1 MLVEIGHFAL
11 VLALLVAAVQGVV
24 PLIGAQA
31 KSRAL
36 MDLARPAALL
46 QLGLV
51 ALSFAIFIH
60 AHIVSDFS
68 VLNVFENSSLEKP
81 MLYKVTGAWGSHEGS
96 MMLWVFMLALFGGL
110 VALFARSLPA
120 SLRARTLAIQ
130 GLLGFGTLLFI
141 LGTSDPFARLFPVPA
156 DGRDLNPL
164 LQDPGLAFHPP
175 MLYFGYVGFSITYSF
190 AIAALLEGR
199 VGAAWARWV
208 RPWTLIAWC
217 GLTLGI
223 AMGSW
228 WAYYDLGW
236 GGWWYW
242 DPVENASFM
251 PWLLGTAL
259 LHSAAV
265 VEKRESLQRW
275 TVLLA
280 ILTFGMS
287 LVGTFL
293 VRSGILTSVHSF
305 ALDPA
310 RGVYILIL
318 IAIAIGG
325 GLILYALRAP
335 GLEVGRPFAPVSRE
349 GAIVLN
355 NLVLAAGM
363 ATVFLGTFY
372 PLFAQVWSGVKLS
385 VGPQYFDRTFV
396 PIIAPGV
403 IAMVIGPVLAWR
415 HGNLGAALRRLAPA
429 MVGALLAPAI
439 VYFFH
444 RSASPAALGGIA
456 LASWAMLGVLTDLAD
471 RAGVAKQPPAIMLRR
486 LRGLPRGTFGYALAH
501 FGIGV
506 VIAGVTVSSAW
517 RSEQIVTMH
526 AGDNLHIAGR
536 TLHFIGV
543 TEGNVENYRVQRA
556 EIVVDRPGS
565 APFALY
571 PERRWYP
578 IAGSSTTNTAIATN
592 GFGDLYLALGDP
604 DGKGGWVLRAYYNP
618 LVPWIWFGA
627 VLAAL
632 GGLVSLSDRRLR
644 VRRPLSRPAPAVA
657 REPGRARMIRRL
669 SLAAAL
675 LVAFAASA
683 AWAFEPSERL
693 ADPALEARAEA
704 IGRELRCLVC
714 QNQSI
719 EESNAGLAHDLRLL
733 VRKLL
738 VAGDTDRQVRDYIV
752 ARYGIFVLL
761 DPPFEPVTWL
771 LWLGPPA
778 LLLGAGCVLLLR
790 ARRRRPD
797 PISPELTADER
808 ARAAALLSE
817 GAWSGSGSSPGS

>member
-11 VLALLVAAVQGVV
+11 VLALLVAAVQGVA
-24 PLIGAQA
+24 PLIGAWVR
-31 KSRAL
+31 SRAL

-51 ALSFAIFIH
+51 ALSFAIFAH

-81 MLYKVTGAWGSHEGS
+81 MLYKVSGVWGSHEGS

-110 VALFARSLPA
+110 VALFARSLPP

-130 GLLGFGTLLFI
+130 GLLGLGTLAFI

-208 RPWTLIAWC
+208 RPWTLTAWC
-217 GLTLGI
+217 GLTVGI

-287 LVGTFL
+287 LIGTFL

-305 ALDPA
+305 ALDPS
-310 RGVYILIL
+310 RGVFILIL
-318 IAIAIGG
+318 IAIVIGG
-325 GLILYALRAP
+325 GLVLFALRAP
-335 GLEVGRPFAPVSRE
+335 GLEAGNRFAPVSRE
-349 GAIVLN
+349 GAIVVN
-355 NLVLAAGM
+355 NLLLAAGM

-372 PLFAQVWSGVKLS
+372 PLFAEVWSGVKLS

-396 PIIAPGV
+396 PIVAPGI

-415 HGNLGAALRRLAPA
+415 HGNLGAAARRLAPA

-444 RSASPAALGGIA
+444 RNASPAALAGIA

-471 RAGVAKQPPAIMLRR
+471 RTGLGKLPPGVVLRR

-506 VIAGVTVSSAW
+506 LIAGVTVSSAW
-517 RSEQIVTMH
+517 RSERIVTMH
-526 AGDNLHIAGR
+526 DGDKLQIAGR
-536 TLHFIGV
+536 TLHFVGV
-543 TEGNVENYRVQRA
+543 TAGDVENYQVQRA

-565 APFALY
+565 ASFTLY
-571 PERRWYP
+571 PERRWFP
-578 IAGSSTTNTAIATN
+578 IAGSRTTNTAISTN

-644 VRRPLSRPAPAVA
+644 MRLPASRAAPAIVPRPADP
-657 REPGRARMIRRL
+657 RMIGRL
-669 SLAAAL
+669 FLAAAL
-675 LVAFAASA
+675 LAAVGASA
-683 AWAFEPSERL
+683 ASAFEPSERL

-719 EESNAGLAHDLRLL
+719 EESNADLAHDLRLL
-733 VRKLL
+733 VRRQL
-738 VAGDTDRQVRDYIV
+738 VAGDTNRQVLDYIV
-752 ARYGIFVLL
+752 ARYGVFVLL

-771 LWLGPPA
+771 LWLGPPG
-778 LLLGAGCVLLLR
+778 LVLGAGIVLLVR
-790 ARRRRPD
+790 ARRWRPD
-797 PISPELTADER
+797 PALPDLTREER
-808 ARAAALLSE
+808 ARASALLSDR
-817 GAWSGSGSSPGS
+817 AWFGSGSSPGC